1 MTVGI
6 IAEGRG
12 DHAVLTNILKGEI
25 NLDGSE
31 IQYMLPDFHFDQT
44 DLHTMQVNEFGSW
57 TRVRQECL
65 TRELIAPFFETFAD
79 DERFLVIQ
87 IDTAERNLINFE
99 VNDPP
104 IIDDKVDYCRQLREN
119 VINRIN
125 LWLDNN
131 YVEHIRYAI
140 AIEETE
146 AWILALSE
154 YPDTSRFRN
163 PKERLSNELNR
174 RMNPKE
180 KRRHFQKSMFD
191 QYEIL
196 SRPLRRKKDLTRAK
210 QGNESLNLF
219 CLSLDTYNNPS
230 RS

>member
-1 MTVGI
+1 
-6 IAEGRG
+6 
-12 DHAVLTNILKGEI
+12 
-25 NLDGSE
+25 
-31 IQYMLPDFHFDQT
+31 
-44 DLHTMQVNEFGSW
+44 MQENEFGSW

-131 YVEHIRYAI
+131 YVVHIRYAI

-146 AWILALSE
+146 AWILALFDN
-154 YPDTSRFRN
+154 PDTSRFRN

-174 RMNPKE
+174 RMSLNA
-180 KRRHFQKSMFD
+180 RRQHFQKSIFD
-191 QYEIL
+191 QYEFL
-196 SRPLRRKKDLTRAK
+196 SRPLRRKKDLIRAK
-210 QGNESLNLF
+210 QGNASLNLF
-219 CLSLDTYNNPS
+219 CLSLDNYKNPPHS
-230 RS
+230 